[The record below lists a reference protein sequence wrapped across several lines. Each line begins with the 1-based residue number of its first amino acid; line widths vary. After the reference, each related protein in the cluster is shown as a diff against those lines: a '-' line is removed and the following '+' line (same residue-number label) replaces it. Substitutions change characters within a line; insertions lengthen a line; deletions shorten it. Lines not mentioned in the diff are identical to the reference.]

1 VTSASKTPQRT
12 CIGCGAGSDKRDLL
26 RIVRTKD
33 GDVFVDPSGR
43 ANGRGA
49 YICTTSECFERAMRK
64 GRLGPALRVRLAED
78 DAERLRHDFEESLA
92 VEGTSEQGR

>member
-1 VTSASKTPQRT
+1 MTSTSKTPQRT
-12 CIGCGAGSDKRDLL
+12 CIGCGAGADKRDLL

-33 GDVFVDPSGR
+33 GDVFVDRSGR

-49 YICTTSECFERAMRK
+49 YVCTTSECFERAVRN
-64 GRLGPALRVRLAED
+64 GRLGPALRVRLEED